1 VTQDKLNALIGIPW
15 GLTNCWSLC
24 QLAYLEAFA
33 IALPG
38 YSTIDP
44 ADTLAV
50 AAAIEAGRADWH
62 AVDGHARRGDI
73 LLFCTDSLLPTHVAF
88 ALDEARMLH
97 VTEGSLSRI
106 DWYDQASWRGRMWAP
121 RLRGIYRH
129 RAMIER
135 ATG

>member
-1 VTQDKLNALIGIPW
+1 VIEDKLNALIGIPW

-24 QLAYLEAFA
+24 QAAYRDLFA
-33 IALPG
+33 IELPG
-38 YSTIDP
+38 YSTVDP

-50 AAAIEAGRADWH
+50 ASAIEAGRKDWL
-62 AVDGHARRGDI
+62 AFDEARFGDL
-73 LLFCTDSLLPTHVAF
+73 LLFSTETLLSDHVAF

-97 VTEGSLSRI
+97 VTWGTMSRI
-106 DWYDQASWRGRMWAP
+106 EWYDQTSWRGRMWAP

-135 ATG
+135 TTG